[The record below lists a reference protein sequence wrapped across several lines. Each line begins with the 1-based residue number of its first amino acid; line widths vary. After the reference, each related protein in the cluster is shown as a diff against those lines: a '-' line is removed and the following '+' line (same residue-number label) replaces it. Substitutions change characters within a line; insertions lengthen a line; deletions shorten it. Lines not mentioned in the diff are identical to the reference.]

1 MPKSVLKIMRRSRVV
16 WHPHGEGVEAA
27 GGSRPPPPVPVQLLA
42 SCPGPHPSLYHQGGP
57 PRGWAVPA
65 APVILRPDPPPAPV
79 FATSASLRGQ
89 AGDPSPCPRALGSHH
104 WPCQL
109 TCDQVGQAGLLWCL
123 AGSSCRGC
131 AQRTDH
137 QTPCSPG
144 FPFEWLPSV
153 SDNRNRSQQ
162 IPLCCSCRFFPLS
175 DAGLLRRVHQ

>member
-1 MPKSVLKIMRRSRVV
+1 MCGIPTEKEWRLQVAVVHHLRSLCSSWPPALVPTPARTTREG
-16 WHPHGEGVEAA
+16 HPGA
-27 GGSRPPPPVPVQLLA
+27 GLFLLLLL
-42 SCPGPHPSLYHQGGP
+42 SSGQIP
-57 PRGWAVPA
+57 
-65 APVILRPDPPPAPV
+65 PPPAPV

>member
-1 MPKSVLKIMRRSRVV
+1 MASPRRRSGGCR
-16 WHPHGEGVEAA
+16 WQSSTTSGPCAA
-27 GGSRPPPPVPVQLLA
+27 LGLLPWSPPQPVPPGRATQGLGC
-42 SCPGPHPSLYHQGGP
+42 SCCSCYPQARS
-57 PRGWAVPA
+57 
-65 APVILRPDPPPAPV
+65 PPPAPV